1 MLRFDLSNEDVGD
14 DFVGALLV
22 FSNTILPRGALA
34 VGILWDAAQA
44 VIEIK
49 GELGPG
55 AVEREF
61 EFDNP
66 THESGDAE
74 L

>member
-44 VIEIK
+44 VLAGSE
-49 GELGPG
+49 GL
-55 AVEREF
+55 
-61 EFDNP
+61 
-66 THESGDAE
+66 AE
-74 L
+74 LALAPVVSTAPPPWR